1 MPSAQL
7 TRARKHLSDAQLI
20 AFFRE
25 AAWEDG
31 THAPGNLCDDLDKGR
46 TLDAIFE
53 RYDPDREGG
62 SLAIELEVKKVGCRR
77 SSGSP
82 SGSTVPHEGD
92 GGVWNVTY
100 DAKGELTMC
109 EADGFWFC

>member
-62 SLAIELEVKKVGCRR
+62 SLAIELEVKKVGPKKFRITF
-77 SSGSP
+77 GFH
-82 SGSTVPHEGD
+82 GAHEGD